1 MRYKVVLNVYLFRSL
16 KLKNLGCQE
25 LLIGQILLILI
36 LLSF

>member
-25 LLIGQILLILI
+25 LLIGQILILI

>member
-25 LLIGQILLILI
+25 LLDVGHEEVNTV
-36 LLSF
+36 S